1 MMKVLQVCQK
11 YSPYIGGLE
20 THVRKISE
28 GLTSQGFEVDV
39 VTTDPSRRL
48 PKEELIDGV
57 AIRRFKGWAPNEAY
71 FFSESL
77 RKYLFRVSRDYDVVH
92 AHGYH
97 AFPALYATLAKRSN
111 HLVFT
116 PHYHG
121 KGHTF
126 FRNLLLVP
134 YKIVG
139 AKAFQKADKVI
150 CVSNYERRQIIN
162 DFDVDSSKF
171 VTIPNGLDLQE
182 FKALKKQKNQSRR
195 VILCVARLEKY
206 KGMDFLIRALPKLES
221 DIVLQIVGKGPYKDK
236 LISLAKR
243 LGVSYRVEFF
253 QDLSRRV
260 LLQKYVDADL
270 FVLLSKYEA
279 YGISVGEGLMSGTP
293 CIVAKTSALQEWVDD
308 INCFGIEYPP
318 EQGELA
324 GLVNKVIGKRVDK
337 VKILDWTEVVKRL
350 IRVYEG
356 FP

>member
-1 MMKVLQVCQK
+1 MKVLQVCQR
-11 YSPYIGGLE
+11 YFPYIGGLE

-28 GLTSQGFEVDV
+28 GLVRQGFEVDV
-39 VTTDPSRRL
+39 LTTDPSRRL
-48 PKEELIDGV
+48 PQEELINGIR
-57 AIRRFKGWAPNEAY
+57 IRRFKGWAPNEAY
-71 FFSESL
+71 YFSEGL
-77 RKYLFRVSRDYDVVH
+77 RRHLFRVSRDYDLVH

-97 AFPALYATLAKRSN
+97 AFPALYAALAKRSN
-111 HLVFT
+111 LFIFT

-134 YKIVG
+134 YKLVG

-150 CVSNYERRQIIN
+150 CVSNYERHQIIN

-182 FKALKKQKNQSRR
+182 FEALKKQTKNSRR

-206 KGMDFLIRALPKLES
+206 KGIDFLIRALPKLES
-221 DIVLQIVGKGPYKDK
+221 DIVLQIVGKGPYNGK
-236 LISLAKR
+236 LITLGEQ
-243 LGVSYRVEFF
+243 LGVSNRIKFF
-253 QDLSRRV
+253 RDLSRHV

-279 YGISVGEGLMSGTP
+279 YGISVGEALMSGTP

-308 INCFGIEYPP
+308 FNCFGIEYPP
-318 EQGELA
+318 EQEALIR
-324 GLVNKVIGKRVDK
+324 LVNKVIGKRVDK
-337 VKILDWTEVVKRL
+337 VKILDWIEVVKRL

-356 FP
+356 LP